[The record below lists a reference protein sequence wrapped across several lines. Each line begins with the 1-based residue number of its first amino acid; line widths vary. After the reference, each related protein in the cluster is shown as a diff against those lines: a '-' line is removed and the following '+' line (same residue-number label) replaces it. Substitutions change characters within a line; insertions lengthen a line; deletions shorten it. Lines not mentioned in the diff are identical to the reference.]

1 VTEPRRLKDD
11 PGLESMLL
19 RSADDDVAPEGARR
33 ALALAIG
40 LAPLPTP
47 LPSAPVGPTAAA
59 GTGAAPTVATTVAA
73 KAGIGIVAKTLVAV
87 TVATGV
93 GVGVKTV
100 VVQPRIAMKTIT
112 SAWQPHVD
120 RTAEQPAPPATAP
133 PAVVVAAP
141 PPVAPPPPVAV
152 VEPPPP
158 VPPPQP
164 PKTLHAPVPA
174 PEPAPP
180 ATTPPPVVE
189 STPPLVKP
197 ATPPLTPP
205 HSTLTEEVTLIDGAL
220 AALRHHEPA
229 RALALLDDYDR
240 RFPTGSM
247 APEATVARIQATLAT
262 GDRARAREL
271 GSQFLATHPTS
282 PLAERVRDLISRAP

>member
-11 PGLESMLL
+11 PGMEAMLL
-19 RSADDDVAPEGARR
+19 RSADDDVAPEGSRR

-40 LAPLPTP
+40 LAPLP
-47 LPSAPVGPTAAA
+47 LPPPVGPAGPAAA
-59 GTGAAPTVATTVAA
+59 TGTGAAPTVATTVAA

-100 VVQPRIAMKTIT
+100 LVQPRIATKAIT
-112 SAWQPHVD
+112 SAWKPHVD
-120 RTAEQPAPPATAP
+120 RTTEQPTP
-133 PAVVVAAP
+133 PAVVPAAVP
-141 PPVAPPPPVAV
+141 AAIATPEPVTV
-152 VEPPPP
+152 VEPPPTA
-158 VPPPQP
+158 PPPSQP
-164 PKTLHAPVPA
+164 KPSRSPAPAPAAVPSDPVVTAPPA
-174 PEPAPP
+174 PE
-180 ATTPPPVVE
+180 TPP
-189 STPPLVKP
+189 VKP
-197 ATPPLTPP
+197 AAPPPPP

-229 RALALLDDYDR
+229 RALELLDDYDR

-262 GDRARAREL
+262 GDGARAREL

-282 PLAERVRDLISRAP
+282 PLAERVRDLISHAP